1 MLKDSKQLTLLASL
15 KDIYGNLFANFLSM
29 NEKITIKDD
38 NSVLI
43 NEEFFSNGEYN
54 HKDLTE
60 SAIYPVLQ
68 LQKIKNKK

>member
-1 MLKDSKQLTLLASL
+1 MT
-15 KDIYGNLFANFLSM
+15 M
-29 NEKITIKDD
+29 KITIKDD